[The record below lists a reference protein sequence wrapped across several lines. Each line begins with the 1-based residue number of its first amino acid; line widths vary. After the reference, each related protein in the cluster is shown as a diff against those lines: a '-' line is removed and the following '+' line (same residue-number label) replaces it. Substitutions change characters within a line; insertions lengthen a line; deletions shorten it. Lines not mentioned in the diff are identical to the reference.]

1 VYFLPVSRPPLTKLF
16 LFHIGLDTLR
26 YSTNRLLMKITFD
39 DQTFELTPAGSGKS
53 YRATIGEETVEVEI
67 VRADAERGQ
76 LELLIDGE
84 RVTAYVSSDGAKRWV
99 TVDGQ
104 TFVLTKPAAS
114 ARSRGK
120 GAGHDHASELAAP
133 MPGLVRS
140 VNVEQGESVSK
151 GQTLLV
157 LEAMKMEIRI
167 HAPREGVIRKL
178 WVRQGQTV
186 EREQVLI
193 EIE

>member
-1 VYFLPVSRPPLTKLF
+1 
-16 LFHIGLDTLR
+16 
-26 YSTNRLLMKITFD
+26 MKTTFD
-39 DQTFELTPAGSGKS
+39 QTVVEITPQGKS
-53 YRATIGEETVEVEI
+53 YRATVGDKTVDVEI
-67 VRADAERGQ
+67 IRAQDGQ

-84 RVTAYVSSDGAKRWV
+84 RVIAYVSADGAKRWV
-99 TVDGQ
+99 TVNGQ
-104 TFVLTKPAAS
+104 TMMLTKSMEAK
-114 ARSRGK
+114 RRGSGHDQ
-120 GAGHDHASELAAP
+120 GAGLVAP

-140 VNVEQGESVSK
+140 VNVAEGEAVSK

-167 HAPREGVIRKL
+167 QAPRDGSVKKL
-178 WVRQGQTV
+178 LVQPGQTV

>member
-1 VYFLPVSRPPLTKLF
+1 
-16 LFHIGLDTLR
+16 
-26 YSTNRLLMKITFD
+26 MKISLDYNSQSFPID
-39 DQTFELTPAGSGKS
+39 LTSTGKS
-53 YRATIGEETVEVEI
+53 YRATVGDKTVDVEI
-67 VRADAERGQ
+67 VRADVEQGQ

-99 TVDGQ
+99 TVNGQ
-104 TFVLTKPAAS
+104 TVVLTKAS
-114 ARSRGK
+114 
-120 GAGHDHASELAAP
+120 GAKRKSSGHEHASELAAP

-140 VNVEQGESVSK
+140 VSVVEAEAVKK

-167 HAPREGVIRKL
+167 QAPKDGMVKKL
-178 WVRQGQTV
+178 LVKQGQTV

>member
-1 VYFLPVSRPPLTKLF
+1 
-16 LFHIGLDTLR
+16 
-26 YSTNRLLMKITFD
+26 MKITFD
-39 DQTFELTPAGSGKS
+39 SQTLELTPTGSGKS
-53 YRATIGEETVEVEI
+53 YLAILGDKAVEVE
-67 VRADAERGQ
+67 VLRVHAERGQ
-76 LELLIDGE
+76 LELLVDGH
-84 RVTAYVSSDGAKRWV
+84 RVTAHVSPDGAKRWV
-99 TVDGQ
+99 TVNGR
-104 TFVLTKPAAS
+104 TSVLSKSAAG
-114 ARSRGK
+114 AKRG
-120 GAGHDHASELAAP
+120 GTGHDHASELAAP

-167 HAPREGVIRKL
+167 HSPREGVIQRLFVK
-178 WVRQGQTV
+178 QGQTV